1 VRPLTKSMRIGVRD
15 RRIRALLGRLLRA
28 GLAAADQRQA
38 VRRIVARTRAGIQV
52 AGRRYNL
59 RGDGKIVAAGAGKAA
74 ASMALALEQLLGT
87 RLTGGLIAVKRGY
100 ALPTR
105 LIRVVTA
112 GHPVPDRA
120 GQRAAARMLALAKG
134 LTRDDLLILLLS
146 GGASSLLPLPAPGLT
161 LADKQRTS
169 QLLLKSGATI
179 REINIVRKHLS
190 AIKGGRLA
198 AATQARVVALVL
210 SDVIGDDLGTIGSG
224 PTAPDPT
231 TYADACAT
239 LRRFRIWNRVPV
251 RVRRHLLKGRHG
263 GLDET
268 PKPGAA
274 RFRRV
279 RHHLLG
285 NNRAV
290 VEAVRREALRAGFRP
305 HVLPRA
311 MTGNVRSAAAS
322 FGRLA
327 RRIVAS
333 GKPVRPPACL
343 IAGGEL
349 TVTVRG
355 AGRGGRAQEFALA
368 AAMDIAGLPNV
379 WIAGVGTDG
388 TDGPT
393 DAAGA
398 VVDGGTLE
406 RAKAGGL
413 DAARFLRRNDAHAF
427 FKQAGGHIVTGPT
440 GTNVNDLYLMIVR

>member
-1 VRPLTKSMRIGVRD
+1 MRISVRD
-15 RRIRALLGRLLRA
+15 RRIRALLGCLLRA

-38 VRRIVARTRAGIQV
+38 VRRIFTRTKTGIKV

-59 RGDGKIVAAGAGKAA
+59 RETGKIVAVGAGKAA
-74 ASMALALEQLLGT
+74 ASMAVALEQLLGT
-87 RLTGGLIAVKRGY
+87 RLAGGLIAVKRGY

-105 LIRVVTA
+105 RIRVVTA

-120 GQRAAARMLALAKG
+120 GQRAAARILALVRR
-134 LTRDDLLILLLS
+134 LTRDDLLIVLLS

-179 REINIVRKHLS
+179 QEINVVRKHLS

-198 AATQARVVALVL
+198 AATHACVVTLVL

-231 TYADACAT
+231 TYADACT
-239 LRRFRIWNRVPV
+239 ILRRFRIWNRAPV
-251 RVRRHLLKGRHG
+251 RVRRHLLKGRRG

-268 PKPGAA
+268 PKPGAPL
-274 RFRRV
+274 FRRV
-279 RHHLLG
+279 RHHVLG
-285 NNRAV
+285 NNRAIV
-290 VEAVRREALRAGFRP
+290 KAVRREARRAGLRP
-305 HVLPRA
+305 HVLPQA
-311 MTGNVRSAAAS
+311 MTGDVRNAAAS

-327 RRIVAS
+327 QTIVAS
-333 GKPVRPPACL
+333 GEPVRPPACL
-343 IAGGEL
+343 VAGGEL

-355 AGRGGRAQEFALA
+355 PGRGGRAQEFALA

-379 WIAGVGTDG
+379 WIVGVGTDG

-398 VVDGGTLE
+398 VVDGGTLA
-406 RAKAGGL
+406 RAKKSGL
-413 DAARFLRRNDAHAF
+413 DVASFLRRNDAYAF

-440 GTNVNDLYLMIVR
+440 GTNVNDLYMLIVA

>member
-1 VRPLTKSMRIGVRD
+1 MRIGVREPA
-15 RRIRALLGRLLRA
+15 IRVLLGRLLRA
-28 GLAAADQRQA
+28 GLAAADPRQA
-38 VRRIVARTRAGIQV
+38 VRRIVTRTKTGVQV

-59 RGDGKIVAAGAGKAA
+59 RGAGKIVVVGAGKAA
-74 ASMALALEQLLGT
+74 DSMAVALEQLLGA

-105 LIRVVTA
+105 RIRVVTA

-120 GQRAAARMLALAKG
+120 GQRAASRMLVLVKG
-134 LTRDDLLILLLS
+134 LTRDDLLIVLLS

-161 LADKQRTS
+161 LADKQRTT

-198 AATQARVVALVL
+198 AATQARVVTLIL
-210 SDVIGDDLGTIGSG
+210 SDVIGDDPSTIGSG
-224 PTAPDPT
+224 PTAPDRT
-231 TYADACAT
+231 TYADALT
-239 LRRFRIWNRVPV
+239 VLRRRHVWTRIPAC
-251 RVRRHLLKGRHG
+251 VRRHLLAGTKSVRA
-263 GLDET
+263 ET
-268 PKPGAA
+268 PKPGSPV
-274 RFRRV
+274 FTRV
-279 RHHLLG
+279 KNLLIG
-285 NNRAV
+285 NNRAT
-290 VEAVRREALRAGFRP
+290 VESAAREARCAGFHSHIYTTALRGE
-305 HVLPRA
+305 A
-311 MTGNVRSAAAS
+311 GKAARLFA
-322 FGRLA
+322 RLA
-327 RRIVAS
+327 KSIRAH

-355 AGRGGRAQEFALA
+355 TGRGGRAQEFALA

-398 VVDGGTLE
+398 VVDGGSLA
-406 RAKAGGL
+406 RAKESGL
-413 DAARFLRRNDAHAF
+413 DAARFLRRNDAYAF

-440 GTNVNDLYLMIVR
+440 GTNVNDLYVLIVT

>member
-1 VRPLTKSMRIGVRD
+1 MRPLTKSMRIGVRD

-28 GLAAADQRQA
+28 GLAAADPRQA
-38 VRRIVARTRAGIQV
+38 VRHIVARTKTGVQV
-52 AGRRYNL
+52 AGRLYNL
-59 RGDGKIVAAGAGKAA
+59 RGGGKIVSIGSGKAA
-74 ASMALALEQLLGT
+74 ASMAVALEQLLGAK
-87 RLTGGLIAVKRGY
+87 LTGGLVAVKRGY

-105 LIRVVTA
+105 RIRVVTA
-112 GHPVPDRA
+112 GHPVPDGA
-120 GQRAAARMLALAKG
+120 GQRAASRILALVKG
-134 LTRDDLLILLLS
+134 LIRDDLLIVLLS

-161 LADKQRTS
+161 LADKQRTT

-198 AATQARVVALVL
+198 AATHARVVTLIL

-224 PTAPDPT
+224 PTAPDAT
-231 TYADACAT
+231 TYADACAI
-239 LRRFRIWNRVPV
+239 LRRFRIWNLASA
-251 RVRRHLLKGRHG
+251 RVRRHLRKGRHG

-268 PKPGAA
+268 PKPGAPL
-274 RFRRV
+274 FRRV
-279 RHHLLG
+279 RHHVLG
-285 NNRAV
+285 NNRTTVKAV
-290 VEAVRREALRAGFRP
+290 HREARRDGFRP
-305 HVLPRA
+305 YVLPLA
-311 MTGNVRSAAAS
+311 MTGDVRNAAAS

-327 RRIVAS
+327 RTIVAS

-355 AGRGGRAQEFALA
+355 TGRGGRAQEFALA
-368 AAMDIAGLPNV
+368 AAMEIAGLPNV
-379 WIAGVGTDG
+379 WIVGVGTDG

-398 VVDGGTLE
+398 VVDGGTLA
-406 RAKAGGL
+406 RAKKNGL
-413 DAARFLRRNDAHAF
+413 DAARFLRRNDAYTF

-440 GTNVNDLYLMIVR
+440 GTNVNDLYLMIVQ

>member
-1 VRPLTKSMRIGVRD
+1 MRISVRD

-28 GLAAADQRQA
+28 GLAAADPQPA
-38 VRRIVARTRAGIQV
+38 VRRIVTRTKTGVRVG
-52 AGRRYNL
+52 GRRYNL
-59 RGDGKIVAAGAGKAA
+59 RGAGKIVAVGAGKAA
-74 ASMALALEQLLGT
+74 AAMAVALEQLLGA
-87 RLTGGLIAVKRGY
+87 RLTGGLVAVKRGY

-105 LIRVVTA
+105 RIRVVTA

-120 GQRAAARMLALAKG
+120 GQQAASRMLALVKG
-134 LTRDDLLILLLS
+134 LTRDDLLIVLLS

-161 LADKQRTS
+161 LADKQRTT

-198 AATQARVVALVL
+198 AATQARVVTLIL

-224 PTAPDPT
+224 PTVPDST

-251 RVRRHLLKGRHG
+251 RVRRRLLKGRHG

-268 PKPGAA
+268 PKPGTPL
-274 RFRRV
+274 FRRV
-279 RHHLLG
+279 RHCLLG
-285 NNRAV
+285 NNRAI
-290 VEAVRREALRAGFRP
+290 VEAVRREARRAGFRP

-311 MTGNVRSAAAS
+311 MTGDVRNAAAS

-327 RRIVAS
+327 RTIVAS
-333 GKPVRPPACL
+333 GEPVRPPACL

-398 VVDGGTLE
+398 VVDGGTLA
-406 RAKAGGL
+406 RAKASGL
-413 DAARFLRRNDAHAF
+413 DVARFLRRNDAYTF
-427 FKQAGGHIVTGPT
+427 FRQAGGHIVTGPT
-440 GTNVNDLYLMIVR
+440 GTNVNDLYVLIVT